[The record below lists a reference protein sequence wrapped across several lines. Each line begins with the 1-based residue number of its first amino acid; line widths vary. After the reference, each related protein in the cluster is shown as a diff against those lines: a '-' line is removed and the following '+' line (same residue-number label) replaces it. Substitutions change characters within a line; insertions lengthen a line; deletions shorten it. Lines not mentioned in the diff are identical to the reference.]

1 MVKVYKSAVIPAPIG
16 KVWSVIR
23 DFGGIHKLAAAIAER
38 TDIEGGEPADKVGCV
53 RAIHL
58 KDGGVIR
65 ERLIALSDHQHVL
78 TYTILESPLG
88 VHDYVATMHAL
99 PVTEDSGTFVEW
111 SAEFGCAQGRE
122 AELEKTIGEGVFGG
136 GLKQMKAL
144 V

>member
-1 MVKVYKSAVIPAPIG
+1 MLSTVTVNVTPGDMTPP
-16 KVWSVIR
+16 V
-23 DFGGIHKLAAAIAER
+23 
-38 TDIEGGEPADKVGCV
+38 PADKVGCV

-99 PVTEDSGTFVEW
+99 PVMPRVMLT
-111 SAEFGCAQGRE
+111 
-122 AELEKTIGEGVFGG
+122 
-136 GLKQMKAL
+136 
-144 V
+144 